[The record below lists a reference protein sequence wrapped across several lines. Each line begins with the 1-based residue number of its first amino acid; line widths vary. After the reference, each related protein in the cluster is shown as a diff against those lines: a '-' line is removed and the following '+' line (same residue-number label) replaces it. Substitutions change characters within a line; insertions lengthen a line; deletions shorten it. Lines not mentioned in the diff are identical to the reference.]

1 MHKKHFGK
9 TKKQVEEE
17 RQVVMMMIMMMI
29 RKWRWWWHTNDD
41 DDDDDED
48 DGVLYEASAYKYSS
62 NTQIA
67 RVNAVLLAYHL
78 LI

>member
-1 MHKKHFGK
+1 
-9 TKKQVEEE
+9 
-17 RQVVMMMIMMMI
+17 MMMIMMMI
-29 RKWRWWWHTNDD
+29 LKWRWWWHTNDDD

>member
-1 MHKKHFGK
+1 
-9 TKKQVEEE
+9 
-17 RQVVMMMIMMMI
+17 MMMIMMMI
-29 RKWRWWWHTNDD
+29 LKWRWWWHTND

-67 RVNAVLLAYHL
+67 RVGAVLLAYH
-78 LI
+78 